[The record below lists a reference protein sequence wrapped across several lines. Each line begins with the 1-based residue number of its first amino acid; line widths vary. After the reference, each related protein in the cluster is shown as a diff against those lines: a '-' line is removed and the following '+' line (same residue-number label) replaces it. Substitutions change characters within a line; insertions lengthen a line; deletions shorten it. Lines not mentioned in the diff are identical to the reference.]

1 MSERKHPTPA
11 HGTSPAN
18 GPAAALGAGAASM
31 LQEGVD
37 RVIDAGRA
45 GVASVRE
52 FGADIGLK
60 DAEDVRLAA
69 RGAAKLGWDWIR
81 ANPLK
86 SAAAAGAVVAWFFL
100 RSRR

>member
-11 HGTSPAN
+11 RGAD
-18 GPAAALGAGAASM
+18 AAGATAVEPGAGAAS
-31 LQEGVD
+31 LLKEGVD
-37 RVIDAGRA
+37 RVVDAGRA
-45 GVASVRE
+45 GLASVRE

>member
-1 MSERKHPTPA
+1 MSERKIPTPA
-11 HGTSPAN
+11 RATASAN
-18 GPAAALGAGAASM
+18 GPAAELGAGAASL

-37 RVIDAGRA
+37 RVVDAGRA
-45 GVASVRE
+45 GLASVRE

-69 RGAAKLGWDWIR
+69 RGAAKLGWEWIR

-86 SAAAAGAVVAWFFL
+86 SAAAAGAVVAWLFL

>member
-1 MSERKHPTPA
+1 MSERKIPTPA
-11 HGTSPAN
+11 RATASAN
-18 GPAAALGAGAASM
+18 GPAAELGAGAASL

-37 RVIDAGRA
+37 RVVDAGRA
-45 GVASVRE
+45 GLASVRE